1 MALEPQEKL
10 PGMWQQEEPMTGS
23 TRQCTRHQY
32 CMQQCARVTITRSY
46 FEISFS
52 RGKQS
57 ESLRNRPLKFGP
69 FEVFGP
75 LGPAYHVLSGRPIY
89 FSWASLPL
97 SEEAGLH
104 IWGGRPLHFGEAGLK
119 IQSPE
124 ISSVSLLK
132 SIICRVLWLSL
143 LKRLVR
149 ATRRWL
155 RL

>member
-1 MALEPQEKL
+1 MLVAILMALEPQEKL

-75 LGPAYHVLSGRPIY
+75 LGPAYHFLSGRPT
-89 FSWASLPL
+89 FSHGPTYAL
-97 SEEAGLH
+97 SERPASTF
-104 IWGGRPLHFGEAGLK
+104 WGGRPQHSAPRD
-119 IQSPE
+119 IQGF
-124 ISSVSLLK
+124 VLK
-132 SIICRVLWLSL
+132 SIISPIAMAVKLLRVLF
-143 LKRLVR
+143 RTV
-149 ATRRWL
+149 RRWL
-155 RL
+155 KL